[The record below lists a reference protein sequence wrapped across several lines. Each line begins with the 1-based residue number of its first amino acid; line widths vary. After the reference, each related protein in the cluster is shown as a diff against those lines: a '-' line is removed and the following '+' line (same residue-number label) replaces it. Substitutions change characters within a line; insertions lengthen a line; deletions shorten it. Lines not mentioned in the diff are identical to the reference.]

1 MHGFLEV
8 EGYTMTR
15 GVRDIPRE
23 EGRGTFQS
31 KTYTVTER
39 IPEPPP
45 PRNLF
50 ELREGLGVQR
60 RFPSLLVEYFTTRF
74 HGNWHGCRSFL
85 MSLSELTSAQI
96 GTFSSS

>member
-39 IPEPPP
+39 IPQPPP
-45 PRNLF
+45 QGIYLSSGSRQVSK
-50 ELREGLGVQR
+50 GD
-60 RFPSLLVEYFTTRF
+60 FPPCL
-74 HGNWHGCRSFL
+74 
-85 MSLSELTSAQI
+85 
-96 GTFSSS
+96 

>member
-31 KTYTVTER
+31 KTYTVTGR
-39 IPEPPP
+39 IPQPP

-50 ELREGLGVQR
+50 ELRKGVGVQGIFPCFLVCNSQN
-60 RFPSLLVEYFTTRF
+60 RFNGITNADNKLKEPPTGGVGI
-74 HGNWHGCRSFL
+74 HGPGATHF
-85 MSLSELTSAQI
+85 
-96 GTFSSS
+96 

>member
-39 IPEPPP
+39 IPQPPQGIY
-45 PRNLF
+45 L
-50 ELREGLGVQR
+50 
-60 RFPSLLVEYFTTRF
+60 
-74 HGNWHGCRSFL
+74 SF
-85 MSLSELTSAQI
+85 
-96 GTFSSS
+96 GRG

>member
-23 EGRGTFQS
+23 GGKGTFQS

-39 IPEPPP
+39 IPQQLQP
-45 PRNLF
+45 L
-50 ELREGLGVQR
+50 Q
-60 RFPSLLVEYFTTRF
+60 
-74 HGNWHGCRSFL
+74 
-85 MSLSELTSAQI
+85 
-96 GTFSSS
+96 